1 MCEKMRAT
9 ATRRGYTG
17 QESGRGGEGK
27 EVSRG
32 RKQSKGTEE
41 ERNYEDCNFLL
52 KNKSAVT

>member
-1 MCEKMRAT
+1 MERIHWAEV
-9 ATRRGYTG
+9 R
-17 QESGRGGEGK
+17 EGRGGK
-27 EVSRG
+27 EVSTG